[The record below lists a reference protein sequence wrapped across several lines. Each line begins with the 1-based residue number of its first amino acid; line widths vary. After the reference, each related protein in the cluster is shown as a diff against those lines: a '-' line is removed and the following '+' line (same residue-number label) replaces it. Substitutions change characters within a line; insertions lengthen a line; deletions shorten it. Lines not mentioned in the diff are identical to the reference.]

1 MIKNRF
7 YLYATAFFSGMSIMA
22 IEMGASRLL
31 TPYFS
36 SSQVIWT
43 IIIGIIMIAM
53 AIGNVWG
60 GRSADKNPDPSNLY
74 KRLMIAAVWTAA
86 LPFAGRYV
94 ILGVT
99 LLVVTVARDSYL
111 VWASFATCLVL
122 DRKSVV

>member
-60 GRSADKNPDPSNLY
+60 GRSADKDPDPARLY
-74 KRLMIAAVWTAA
+74 KRLMVAAVWTAA
-86 LPFAGRYV
+86 LPLVGR
-94 ILGVT
+94 
-99 LLVVTVARDSYL
+99 
-111 VWASFATCLVL
+111 
-122 DRKSVV
+122 